1 MRQLWL
7 FNSDE
12 NTNGAHPDIFLTLP
26 KTFSSRNLRDP
37 LAHHQLKFLEL
48 TSSHGSQLK
57 ISSCRPQ
64 RRQAGNKEKAIRDE
78 GGGGVHRKRST
89 SDLCVLTVA
98 TAVSGSAEHKSH
110 QGELCDRQGRL
121 SRGERVCLNKI
132 QCPTVFIAS

>member
-26 KTFSSRNLRDP
+26 KTFSSRNPRDP